1 VAGGYSK
8 PILDYDVDVAPAD
21 ITVLPTERELT
32 NAKLGIEAVEVQL
45 NEALS
50 ALAQAKLRVD
60 ELKKELFQRKA

>member
-1 VAGGYSK
+1 MW
-8 PILDYDVDVAPAD
+8 PPAD
-21 ITVLPTERELT
+21 ITALPTLRERI
-32 NAKLGIEAVEVQL
+32 NAKSEIETVKEQL